1 MRAVAQKLRDS
12 PLTGAA
18 RTMEVAGD
26 RIDTP
31 LFSDGQEA
39 TEAWVGKE
47 VVFIVGQATGHPSS
61 DVQPPTDE
69 PSWFPAVTN
78 TTFLFTLIMF
88 PFWLCHCPSYKSR
101 VCSAEQSFPAF
112 RQHHR
117 LPPAFRIWHMAN
129 SNAPADAENTE

>member
-1 MRAVAQKLRDS
+1 
-12 PLTGAA
+12 
-18 RTMEVAGD
+18 MEVAGD

-61 DVQPPTDE
+61 GVQPPTDE

-88 PFWLCHCPSYKSR
+88 TFWLCHCPSRFILVWSIKKDPFVRFQLYHFD
-101 VCSAEQSFPAF
+101 AAPQSVMPE
-112 RQHHR
+112 
-117 LPPAFRIWHMAN
+117 
-129 SNAPADAENTE
+129 DNT